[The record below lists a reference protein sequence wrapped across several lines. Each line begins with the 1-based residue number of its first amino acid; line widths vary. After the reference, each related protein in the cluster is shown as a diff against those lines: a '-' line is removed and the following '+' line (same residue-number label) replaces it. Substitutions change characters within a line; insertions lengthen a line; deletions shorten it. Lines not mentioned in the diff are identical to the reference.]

1 MRSFVTTVLFIMSLS
16 AFAQEISYSPQFEE
30 IRGTWMDDLI
40 IMDNGKTALISIS
53 EDDGVDV
60 TIYGT
65 DHKIL
70 AHAKTEN
77 DKWTQRKL
85 SAASMKGIYDINGDI
100 VIFIS
105 QLNRGNMQFMHRLII
120 SSETGK
126 LIAAEKLGEIPTRR
140 NYGNMTNESMRLND
154 YYVAVDE
161 KSKNY
166 AILAYEGY
174 TDDYDDKIK
183 VTLYDKTHKLV
194 KTAVAGKEI
203 NKARF
208 TQFAAMYMH
217 NDDVYVCTNDYDPK
231 STSMRTPFYVSVL
244 RHDAN
249 EMVSKKVDIFPYRN
263 TSNTTLKF
271 NPGNNMMQ
279 LITLTEISK
288 DTKNSLSGRS
298 TTNYVYGVTISFI
311 DGETLQLI
319 STKQYSNDL
328 ADVYAK
334 KVLGDKEGYD
344 GGLPYMVINHDN
356 TTAMISEEGKSING
370 HEINDQIGITILDK
384 NGREQEAYVMNIPEI
399 AGNIYTAGTKGG
411 VYRKYYFSTPS
422 GNYILMNDL
431 PENLE
436 KEPKEKPHRM
446 STISDA
452 NTILCKL
459 QDGKI
464 QKSYLYGIPKEK
476 RSAKFSKFFNLHYH
490 KGLNTLALLMVD
502 NAKGDK
508 MSQIAWIKL

>member
-1 MRSFVTTVLFIMSLS
+1 
-16 AFAQEISYSPQFEE
+16 
-30 IRGTWMDDLI
+30 MDDLI

-70 AHAKTEN
+70 ASARTEN

-85 SAASMKGIYDINGDI
+85 SAATYKGVYDINGDI

-105 QLNRGNMQFMHRLII
+105 QRNRGNMQFLHRLII

-126 LIAAEKLGEIPTRR
+126 LISAEKLGEIPVR
-140 NYGNMTNESMRLND
+140 NSGEMTNVFMVVND
-154 YYVAVDE
+154 YHIAVDE

-166 AILAYEGY
+166 AILANEGFTDNYEE
-174 TDDYDDKIK
+174 KIK
-183 VTLYDKTHKLV
+183 VTVYDKSHKPI
-194 KTAVAGKEI
+194 KTAVASKEI
-203 NKARF
+203 NKERF

-217 NDDVYVCTNDYDPK
+217 NDDVYICTNDYDPK
-231 STSMRTPFYVSVL
+231 SKSLRTPFYVSVL
-244 RHDAN
+244 RHDTN
-249 EMVSKKVDIFPYRN
+249 EMISKKMDIFPYRN
-263 TSNTTLKF
+263 TSNTSLKF
-271 NPGNNMMQ
+271 NPGNNMIQ

-328 ADVYAK
+328 ANVYAK

-370 HEINDQIGITILDK
+370 HAINDQMAITILDK

-399 AGNIYTAGTKGG
+399 AGNIYTTRTGGG
-411 VYRKYYFSTPS
+411 VYTKYYLSTPS

-436 KEPKEKPHRM
+436 KGPKEEPHKL

-464 QKSYLYGIPKEK
+464 QKSYLYGLPQQK
-476 RSAKFSKFFNLHYH
+476 RSAKFSKFYNIHYH
-490 KGLNTLALLMVD
+490 KASNTLALLMVD